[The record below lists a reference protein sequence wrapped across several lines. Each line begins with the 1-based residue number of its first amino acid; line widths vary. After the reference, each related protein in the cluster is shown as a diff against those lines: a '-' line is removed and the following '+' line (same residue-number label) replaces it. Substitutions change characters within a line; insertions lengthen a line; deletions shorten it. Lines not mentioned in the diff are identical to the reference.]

1 MDIYSAWFDLKAGV
15 SNVEFSDR
23 LKTIC
28 TR

>member
-15 SNVEFSDR
+15 SNAEFSDR